1 MGGCFCPPGNYCAKS
16 LSWQYQILL
25 PLYLYRNGRSL
36 CQKKLKITSLILRV
50 DGGYLSADTLE
61 YAVKHNHQIITTVPY
76 NWVQELKKFSPL
88 LLEWKEYEKDT
99 KLCDLGWGKPLSKTL
114 TPFRIILVEK
124 KQDAPKIKKRKK
136 ILRYALVTNIS
147 FLKEAEALYEFYHQR
162 QTIEN
167 FFKEAKNPFHAGKM
181 PSQLFRGNQA
191 YLSLVTIAYNSFQI
205 FKKTSASKIQKSFS

>member
-1 MGGCFCPPGNYCAKS
+1 M
-16 LSWQYQILL
+16 
-25 PLYLYRNGRSL
+25 
-36 CQKKLKITSLILRV
+36 
-50 DGGYLSADTLE
+50 
-61 YAVKHNHQIITTVPY
+61 
-76 NWVQELKKFSPL
+76 QELKKFSPL

-205 FKKTSASKIQKSFS
+205 FKKTSASKIQKSFSWNGYRLFSQSWWSIGS